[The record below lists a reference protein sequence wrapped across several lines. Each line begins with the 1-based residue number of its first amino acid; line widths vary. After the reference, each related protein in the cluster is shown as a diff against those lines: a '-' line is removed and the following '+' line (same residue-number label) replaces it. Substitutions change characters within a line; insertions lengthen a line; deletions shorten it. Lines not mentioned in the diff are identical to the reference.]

1 MLKVGIL
8 TTFFSKNYGAV
19 LQAYATEKIIEKLG
33 HTAEFI
39 NYQKTSEEFYIPIS
53 TLKEQ
58 EKLSLVGKIEQKVRN
73 FFAKLNN
80 NQKLSVGSLIRNK
93 EFDVFVKD
101 FLKIGKTSY
110 TSPKEFISDVPHMP
124 YDVYLCGSD
133 QIWNPIVHNFDDV
146 YYLNFPTTAKKVSYA
161 SSVAYNRFTE
171 SETVRICQAISSIDS
186 ISVREKSTVE
196 WMQPHMEKRVN
207 HVIDPTFLLNKN
219 EWLTLT
225 SEKHFDGKYI
235 LVYLLNYNEQNKNT
249 VNLVSELAR
258 KKGCRVICLPYTS
271 IKFPKDIEVEYRY
284 DIAPNDFIQL
294 LNGAE
299 CVITNSF
306 HATALS
312 VNLNIPFFVVSSHER
327 NKDLQTRISDLLEET
342 GLSNRKIY
350 PDTQSICIEESID
363 YESVNLIISKRRN
376 EGIEYLKHA
385 FECGDTA

>member
-19 LQAYATEKIIEKLG
+19 LQAYATGKIIEKLG
-33 HTAEFI
+33 HTSEFI
-39 NYQKTSEEFYIPIS
+39 NYQKTSEEFYVPIS

-58 EKLSLVGKIEQKVRN
+58 EKLSLVEKIEQKVRC
-73 FFAKLNN
+73 FFDKLNN
-80 NQKLSVGSLIRNK
+80 NQKLAYGSLIRDK

-110 TSPKEFISDVPHMP
+110 TSPKDFISDVPHMP
-124 YDVYLCGSD
+124 YDVFLCGSD

-161 SSVAYNRFTE
+161 SSVAYNRFSKRE
-171 SETVRICQAISSIDS
+171 IERICSAISSIDS

-219 EWLTLT
+219 EWMTLK

-249 VNLVSELAR
+249 VSLVSELAR
-258 KKGCRVICLPYTS
+258 KNECRVICLPYTS
-271 IKFPKDIEVEYRY
+271 IKFPKDIDVEYRY

-312 VNLNIPFFVVSSHER
+312 VNLNIPFFVVSSHY
-327 NKDLQTRISDLLEET
+327 S
-342 GLSNRKIY
+342 S
-350 PDTQSICIEESID
+350 
-363 YESVNLIISKRRN
+363 
-376 EGIEYLKHA
+376 
-385 FECGDTA
+385 

>member
-33 HTAEFI
+33 HTSEFI

-58 EKLSLVGKIEQKVRN
+58 EQLSLVGKIEQKVRN

-80 NQKLSVGSLIRNK
+80 NQKLSVGSLIRDK

-110 TSPKEFISDVPHMP
+110 TSPKDFINDVPHMP

-171 SETVRICQAISSIDS
+171 SEIERICQAISSIDS
-186 ISVREKSTVE
+186 ISVREKSTAE

-385 FECGDTA
+385 LECGDTA

>member
-161 SSVAYNRFTE
+161 SSVAYI
-171 SETVRICQAISSIDS
+171 V
-186 ISVREKSTVE
+186 
-196 WMQPHMEKRVN
+196 
-207 HVIDPTFLLNKN
+207 L
-219 EWLTLT
+219 
-225 SEKHFDGKYI
+225 
-235 LVYLLNYNEQNKNT
+235 
-249 VNLVSELAR
+249 R
-258 KKGCRVICLPYTS
+258 KVKL
-271 IKFPKDIEVEYRY
+271 
-284 DIAPNDFIQL
+284 
-294 LNGAE
+294 
-299 CVITNSF
+299 
-306 HATALS
+306 
-312 VNLNIPFFVVSSHER
+312 
-327 NKDLQTRISDLLEET
+327 
-342 GLSNRKIY
+342 
-350 PDTQSICIEESID
+350 
-363 YESVNLIISKRRN
+363 
-376 EGIEYLKHA
+376 
-385 FECGDTA
+385 